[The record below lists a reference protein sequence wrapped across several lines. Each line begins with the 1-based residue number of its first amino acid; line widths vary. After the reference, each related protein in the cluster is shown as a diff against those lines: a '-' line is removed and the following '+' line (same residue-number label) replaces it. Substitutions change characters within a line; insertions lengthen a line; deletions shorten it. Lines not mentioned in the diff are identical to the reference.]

1 VLLYF
6 IKFNTFVEKCLLLP
20 IINVIILRRKSL
32 INQHVCE
39 RVFFMKKFLEEFK
52 AFALKGN
59 VVDMAVGVIIGT
71 AFSAIVNSIVKDL
84 VMPIFGI
91 VLGGID
97 FSVLSLTVGESV
109 ITYGNLI
116 QSIVNFLIISL
127 TIFLFIK
134 FVSKFK
140 KKEEPKEEEP
150 APVVKSDETLLL
162 EQILEELKNK

>member
-1 VLLYF
+1 
-6 IKFNTFVEKCLLLP
+6 
-20 IINVIILRRKSL
+20 
-32 INQHVCE
+32 
-39 RVFFMKKFLEEFK
+39 MKKFLEEFK

>member
-1 VLLYF
+1 
-6 IKFNTFVEKCLLLP
+6 
-20 IINVIILRRKSL
+20 
-32 INQHVCE
+32 
-39 RVFFMKKFLEEFK
+39 LEEFK

-59 VVDMAVGVIIGT
+59 VVDMAVGVIIGS

>member
-1 VLLYF
+1 
-6 IKFNTFVEKCLLLP
+6 
-20 IINVIILRRKSL
+20 
-32 INQHVCE
+32 
-39 RVFFMKKFLEEFK
+39 MKKFLEEFK

-97 FSVLSLTVGESV
+97 FSILSVTVGESV

-127 TIFLFIK
+127 TIFLF
-134 FVSKFK
+134 FSAF
-140 KKEEPKEEEP
+140 
-150 APVVKSDETLLL
+150 
-162 EQILEELKNK
+162 

>member
-1 VLLYF
+1 
-6 IKFNTFVEKCLLLP
+6 
-20 IINVIILRRKSL
+20 
-32 INQHVCE
+32 
-39 RVFFMKKFLEEFK
+39 MKKFLGEFK

-97 FSVLSLTVGESV
+97 FSVLSVTVGESV

-134 FVSKFK
+134 FISKFK

-162 EQILEELKNK
+162 EQILETLKSKEN

>member
-1 VLLYF
+1 
-6 IKFNTFVEKCLLLP
+6 
-20 IINVIILRRKSL
+20 
-32 INQHVCE
+32 
-39 RVFFMKKFLEEFK
+39 MKKFLGEFK

-97 FSVLSLTVGESV
+97 FSVLSVTVGESV

-134 FVSKFK
+134 FISKFK
-140 KKEEPKEEEP
+140 KKEEPKEDEP

-162 EQILEELKNK
+162 EQILEEIKNK

>member
-1 VLLYF
+1 
-6 IKFNTFVEKCLLLP
+6 
-20 IINVIILRRKSL
+20 
-32 INQHVCE
+32 
-39 RVFFMKKFLEEFK
+39 MKKFLEEFK
-52 AFALKGN
+52 TFALKGN

-134 FVSKFK
+134 FLSKFK
-140 KKEEPKEEEP
+140 KKEETKEEEP

>member
-1 VLLYF
+1 
-6 IKFNTFVEKCLLLP
+6 
-20 IINVIILRRKSL
+20 
-32 INQHVCE
+32 
-39 RVFFMKKFLEEFK
+39 MKKFLEEFK

-97 FSVLSLTVGESV
+97 FSILSVTVGESV

-162 EQILEELKNK
+162 EQILETLKSK